1 MKRFLAVVMMMG
13 IVGLALP
20 CHAYDTTARSLL
32 WKITSKGGAVSHV
45 FGTIHVADTMV
56 LRHRD
61 TVLQLLDASRLAL
74 MELDLD
80 SMMTSVSPTR
90 LLLPKGTTL
99 ASMFTEE
106 EWKEISVYLEEK
118 LGPMARMA
126 TMMKPAGVVALLMF
140 QEVESTA
147 EWSVDQFMWNRCAA
161 KDIPRRGLETVEEQL
176 TILETLPPSVL
187 LDVVRS
193 SDTTTTTM
201 SDLLHAY
208 AQEDLPKI
216 LTSSSELSKWP
227 EFERAINAERNA
239 TMIQRAQPHLERGG
253 VFIAIGALHL
263 PGVAGILARL
273 ESAGY
278 TVEPVLGS
286 SRIAWWTLH
295 D

>member
-1 MKRFLAVVMMMG
+1 MC
-13 IVGLALP
+13 IVGLVTP
-20 CHAYDTTARSLL
+20 CQAYDTTARSLL
-32 WKITSKGGAVSHV
+32 WKITAHNGAVSHV

-61 TVLQLLDASRLAL
+61 TVLKVLDASNLAL

-99 ASMFTEE
+99 ASLFTEE
-106 EWKEISVYLEEK
+106 EWKEISAFLEEK

-140 QEVESTA
+140 EEVEATA
-147 EWSVDQFMWNRCAA
+147 EWSVDQFLWSRCTS
-161 KDIPRRGLETVEEQL
+161 KNLPRRGLETVEEQL

-193 SDTTTTTM
+193 SDTTSTTM

-208 AQEDLPKI
+208 ADEDLPKI
-216 LTSSSELSKWP
+216 LASSSELSQWP

-239 TMIQRAQPHLERGG
+239 TMIQRALPHLERGG
-253 VFIAIGALHL
+253 AFIAIGALHL
-263 PGVAGILARL
+263 PGEAGILARL
-273 ESAGY
+273 ERAGF
-278 TVEPVLGS
+278 TVEPVYGS
-286 SRIAWWTLH
+286 ARVAWWTLQH
-295 D
+295 